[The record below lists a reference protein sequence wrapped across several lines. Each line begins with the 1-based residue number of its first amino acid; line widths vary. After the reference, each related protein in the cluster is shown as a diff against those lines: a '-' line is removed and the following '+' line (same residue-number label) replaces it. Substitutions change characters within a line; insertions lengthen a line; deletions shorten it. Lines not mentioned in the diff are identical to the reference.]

1 MLTTEHLTELQSR
14 IGYSFENPDC
24 LKRAL
29 MHSSYVPGTGGD
41 NERMEFL
48 GDAVLE
54 LCVSEELFLRFP
66 KMQEG
71 QLTKS
76 RASIVCESA
85 LYDAA
90 KGIGLGEY
98 LLLGRGEDASGG
110 REKPS
115 ILSDAF
121 EAVIAAI
128 YLDGGFT
135 QARTFVHRFVLP
147 LLDLSER
154 TFEKDHKTRLQ
165 ELIHAKTHGKQV
177 TYRLVGETGPD
188 HDKTFTMQAVL
199 EEEVLGCGTGHS
211 KQSAGQAAA
220 ADALSRLETK

>member
-1 MLTTEHLTELQSR
+1 MLTKEHLTELQNR
-14 IGYSFENPDC
+14 IGYVFSDAAK
-24 LKRAL
+24 LRRAL
-29 MHSSYVPGTGGD
+29 THSSYVPGDGGD

-54 LCVSEELFLRFP
+54 LCVSEELFFRFP

-76 RASIVCESA
+76 RASIVCEAA
-85 LYDAA
+85 LFDAA

-98 LLLGRGEDASGG
+98 LLLGRGEDANGG

-135 QARTFVHRFVLP
+135 PARDFIHRFVLP
-147 LLDLSER
+147 LLNLSVPV
-154 TFEKDHKTRLQ
+154 FEKDHKTRLQ
-165 ELIHAKTHGKQV
+165 ELIHARTHGRQV
-177 TYRLVGETGPD
+177 TYRLAGESGPD

-199 EEEVLGCGTGHS
+199 DGEVLGEGSGHS

-220 ADALSRLETK
+220 ADALSRLETT

>member
-1 MLTTEHLTELQSR
+1 MLTKEHLTELQDR
-14 IGYSFENPDC
+14 IGYTFSKPEY

-29 MHSSYVPGTGGD
+29 MHSSYVPGIGGD

-54 LCVSEELFLRFP
+54 LCVSEELFFRFP

-71 QLTKS
+71 QLTKY
-76 RASIVCESA
+76 RASIVCEDA
-85 LYDAA
+85 LFRAA

-135 QARTFVHRFVLP
+135 PARDFIHRFVLP
-147 LLDLSER
+147 LLDL
-154 TFEKDHKTRLQ
+154 TTPVFEKDHKTRLQ

-177 TYRLVGETGPD
+177 SYRLVGESGPD
-188 HDKTFTMQAVL
+188 HDKTFTMQAML
-199 EEEVLGCGTGHS
+199 GDEVLGEGEGHS

-220 ADALSRLETK
+220 KDALSRLETK

>member
-1 MLTTEHLTELQSR
+1 MLTKEHLTELQDR
-14 IGYSFENPDC
+14 IGYTFSKPEY

-29 MHSSYVPGTGGD
+29 MHSSYVPGIGGD

-54 LCVSEELFLRFP
+54 LCVSEELFFRFP

-71 QLTKS
+71 QLTKY
-76 RASIVCESA
+76 RASIVCEDA
-85 LYDAA
+85 LFRAA

-110 REKPS
+110 RQKPS

-135 QARTFVHRFVLP
+135 PARDFIHRFVLP
-147 LLDLSER
+147 LLDL
-154 TFEKDHKTRLQ
+154 TTPVFEKDHKTRLQ

-177 TYRLVGETGPD
+177 SYRLVGESGPD
-188 HDKTFTMQAVL
+188 HDKTFTMQAML
-199 EEEVLGCGTGHS
+199 GDEVLGEGEGHS

-220 ADALSRLETK
+220 KDALSRLETK

>member
-1 MLTTEHLTELQSR
+1 MLTKEHLTELQDR
-14 IGYSFENPDC
+14 IGYSFENAEY
-24 LKRAL
+24 LRRAL
-29 MHSSYVPGTGGD
+29 MHSSYVPGIGGD

-54 LCVSEELFLRFP
+54 LCVSEELFYRFP

-85 LYDAA
+85 LFEAA

-135 QARTFVHRFVLP
+135 PARSFVHRFVLP

-154 TFEKDHKTRLQ
+154 IFEKDHKTRLQ
-165 ELIHAKTHGKQV
+165 ELIHARTHGKQV
-177 TYRLVGETGPD
+177 TYRLAKETGPD
-188 HDKTFTMQAVL
+188 HDKTFTMQAIL
-199 EEEVLGCGTGHS
+199 DGEVLGEGQGHS

-220 ADALSRLETK
+220 ADALSRLEAK

>member
-1 MLTTEHLTELQSR
+1 MLTKEHLTELQDR
-14 IGYSFENPDC
+14 IGYSFGNPEY
-24 LKRAL
+24 LRRAL
-29 MHSSYVPGTGGD
+29 MHSSFVPGVGGD

-54 LCVSEELFLRFP
+54 LCVSEELFFRFP
-66 KMQEG
+66 NMQEG

-85 LYDAA
+85 LFEAA
-90 KGIGLGEY
+90 KGVGLGEF
-98 LLLGRGEDASGG
+98 LLLGHGEDASGG

-128 YLDGGFT
+128 YLDGGFIP
-135 QARTFVHRFVLP
+135 ARVFIRRFVLP
-147 LLDLSER
+147 LLDLSEKI
-154 TFEKDHKTRLQ
+154 FEKDHKTRLQ

-177 TYRLVGETGPD
+177 TYRLAGEKGPD
-188 HDKTFTMQAVL
+188 HDKTFTMQAL
-199 EEEVLGCGTGHS
+199 LDGEILGEGSGHS

-220 ADALSRLETK
+220 ADALSRLEAK

>member
-1 MLTTEHLTELQSR
+1 MLTKEHLTELQDR
-14 IGYSFENPDC
+14 IGYSFENAEY

-29 MHSSYVPGTGGD
+29 MHSSYVPGIGGD

-54 LCVSEELFLRFP
+54 LCVSEELFFRFP
-66 KMQEG
+66 NMQEG

-85 LYDAA
+85 LFEAA
-90 KGIGLGEY
+90 KGVGLGEF
-98 LLLGRGEDASGG
+98 LLLGHGEDASGG

-135 QARTFVHRFVLP
+135 PARSFVHRFVLP
-147 LLDLSER
+147 LLDLSEKI
-154 TFEKDHKTRLQ
+154 FEKDHKTRLQ

-177 TYRLVGETGPD
+177 TYRLAGEKGPD
-188 HDKTFTMQAVL
+188 HDKTFTMQAL
-199 EEEVLGCGTGHS
+199 LDGEILGEGSGHS

-220 ADALSRLETK
+220 KDALSRLEAK

>member
-1 MLTTEHLTELQSR
+1 MLTKEHLTELQDR
-14 IGYSFENPDC
+14 IGYAFSKPEY

-29 MHSSYVPGTGGD
+29 MHSSYVPGIGGD

-54 LCVSEELFLRFP
+54 LCVSEELFFRFP

-71 QLTKS
+71 QLTKY
-76 RASIVCESA
+76 RASIVCEDA
-85 LYDAA
+85 LFRAA

-110 REKPS
+110 RQKPS

-135 QARTFVHRFVLP
+135 PARDFIHRFVLP
-147 LLDLSER
+147 LLDL
-154 TFEKDHKTRLQ
+154 TTPVFEKDHKTRLQ

-177 TYRLVGETGPD
+177 SYRLVGESGPD
-188 HDKTFTMQAVL
+188 HDKTFTMQAML
-199 EEEVLGCGTGHS
+199 GDEVLGEGEGHS

-220 ADALSRLETK
+220 KDALSRLETK

>member
-1 MLTTEHLTELQSR
+1 MLTNERLTELQSR
-14 IGYSFENPDC
+14 IGYSFAKPEY

-54 LCVSEELFLRFP
+54 LCVSEELFFRFP
-66 KMQEG
+66 DMQEG
-71 QLTKS
+71 MLTKN
-76 RASIVCESA
+76 RASIVCEDA
-85 LYDAA
+85 LFRAA
-90 KGIGLGEY
+90 KAVGLGAF

-128 YLDGGFT
+128 FLDGGLEP
-135 QARTFVHRFVLP
+135 AKTFIHRFVLSQ
-147 LLDLSER
+147 LDLS
-154 TFEKDHKTRLQ
+154 TPVYEKDHKTRLQ
-165 ELIHAKTHGKQV
+165 ELIHARTHGKQV
-177 TYRLVGETGPD
+177 TYRLIGESGPD

-199 EEEVLGCGTGHS
+199 EDTVLGTGTGHS

-220 ADALSRLETK
+220 EDALKRFETK